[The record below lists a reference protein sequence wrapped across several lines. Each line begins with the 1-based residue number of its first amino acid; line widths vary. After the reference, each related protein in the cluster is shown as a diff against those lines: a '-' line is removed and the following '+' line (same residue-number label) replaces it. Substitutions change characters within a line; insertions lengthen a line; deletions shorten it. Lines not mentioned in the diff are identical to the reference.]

1 MLNVEAYREAF
12 ITYLEEK
19 IVSKDPPNLY
29 DPVVYILGLGGKR
42 LRPVLTLMASEIFET
57 DYKKSLDAALAV
69 EVFHNFSLVHDDIMD
84 DASLRRGQQT
94 VHEKWNL
101 NTGILSGDVML
112 IIAYQLFENYNPEI
126 FQKLAKLFSKTAIE
140 VCEGQQ
146 YDIDFETRDNVTIDE
161 YIKMITNKTA
171 VLVGASM
178 KMGAI
183 VAEAST
189 EDAEAIYQFG
199 LNLGIAFQLKDDYL
213 DIFGDQETFG
223 KKIGG
228 DIIEN
233 KKTFLYLKTLDNL
246 SKEDRQQLLNLYSI
260 NPSNPR
266 SKIDAVKEFMI
277 AGKADEITLN
287 EIEKYTLKAFSILDT
302 LSIAGEQKKILKN
315 FGESLMGRMV

>member
-1 MLNVEAYREAF
+1 MLKVEAYREAF
-12 ITYLEEK
+12 ITYLQEK
-19 IVSKDPPNLY
+19 IVSKDPQNLY

-42 LRPVLTLMASEIFET
+42 LRPVLTLMTSEIFGA
-57 DYKKSLDAALAV
+57 DYRESLDAALAV

-84 DASLRRGQQT
+84 DASLRRGKQT

-112 IIAYQLFENYNPEI
+112 ILAYQLFENYKPEI

-146 YDIDFETRDNVTIDE
+146 YDIDFETRDNVTINE
-161 YIKMITNKTA
+161 YIKMITYKTA

-183 VAEAST
+183 VADAPK
-189 EDAEAIYQFG
+189 EDAEAIYNFG
-199 LNLGIAFQLKDDYL
+199 LYLGIAFQLKDDYL
-213 DIFGDQETFG
+213 DAFGDQETFG

-228 DIIEN
+228 DITEN
-233 KKTFLYLKTLDNL
+233 KKTFLYLKTLENL

-277 AGKADEITLN
+277 AGKADEFTLN
-287 EIEKYTLKAFSILDT
+287 EIEKYTLKAFSILET
-302 LSIAGEQKKILKN
+302 LSIAGDKKDLLKS

>member
-1 MLNVEAYREAF
+1 MLKVEAYREAF

-19 IVSKDPPNLY
+19 IVSKDPQNLY

-42 LRPVLTLMASEIFET
+42 LRPVLTLMTSEIFGT
-57 DYKKSLDAALAV
+57 DYRKGLNAALAV

-84 DASLRRGQQT
+84 DASLRRGKQT

-112 IIAYQLFENYNPEI
+112 ILAYQLFENYKPEI

-146 YDIDFETRDNVTIDE
+146 YDIDFESRDNVTLDE
-161 YIKMITNKTA
+161 YIRMITYKTA

-183 VAEAST
+183 VAEASK
-189 EDAEAIYQFG
+189 EDTEAIYNFG

-213 DIFGDQETFG
+213 DVFGDQETFG

-233 KKTFLYLKTLDNL
+233 KKTFLYLKTLEHLN
-246 SKEDRQQLLNLYSI
+246 KEDKQQLLNLYSI
-260 NPSNPR
+260 APPDPEG
-266 SKIDAVKEFMI
+266 KINAVKDFMI
-277 AGKADEITLN
+277 TGKADKLTLN
-287 EIEKYTLKAFSILDT
+287 EIEKYTLKAFSVLET
-302 LSIAGEQKKILKN
+302 LSISEEKKNILKSL
-315 FGESLMGRMV
+315 GESLMGRMV